1 MTCPLRI
8 ERRAR
13 TPHGEWGAYLGTV
26 GITERSA
33 RVYMTMGRQIGSAAD
48 LGPSIRATLA
58 EIGEGARAAEAE
70 RQARDDRL
78 AVRLESCPVGV
89 DPVVYLQGLLDKAD
103 KLHAENVALV
113 EKHNRQAEAERCKFR
128 D

>member
-1 MTCPLRI
+1 MMPSAREGHFSAPTVGHQERGRPFHSDLTCPLRI

-58 EIGEGARAAEAE
+58 EITAVPLGPYENGPGTPCAGMMGLCKTNRKH
-70 RQARDDRL
+70 RGNQARG
-78 AVRLESCPVGV
+78 P
-89 DPVVYLQGLLDKAD
+89 Q
-103 KLHAENVALV
+103 
-113 EKHNRQAEAERCKFR
+113 
-128 D
+128 